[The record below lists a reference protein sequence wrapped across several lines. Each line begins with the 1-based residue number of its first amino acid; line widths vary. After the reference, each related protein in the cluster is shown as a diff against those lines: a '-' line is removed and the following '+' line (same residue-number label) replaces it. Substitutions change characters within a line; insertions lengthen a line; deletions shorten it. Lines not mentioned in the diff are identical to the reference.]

1 MSIFD
6 TRRAAS
12 ADKHF
17 LNSLVNGGAPDMI
30 VWKSPVEDFNTNSVL
45 TVNPGEK
52 ALFYQNGQLMQ
63 VFGPG
68 RFELKTENYPFL
80 SDLRNVLSG
89 GESTFRC
96 QVYFVRTA
104 LSQEVLWGT
113 DSPIQLRDPV
123 QQIQT
128 ALIGRGAYK
137 IRVMDAALF
146 ITKLVGFIDE
156 FNTRSLDLFF
166 HSQFLQTIKSHIAR
180 DIAQSQQEI
189 LGVITRLD
197 ELALQLKRDL
207 APVFASFGLTLEIF
221 SIAALDIP
229 DDDPNRK
236 ALEAAY
242 RRTREMQIM
251 GKDYQLIKTMGIME
265 DMANNQAAA
274 GAGAGMGM
282 GMAAF
287 GLMGQMSQNMFQAA
301 QPMVGGMAQGA
312 TQGTAQGAS
321 QGMAQGAAQGMA
333 QGATPGAADPQAK
346 LTKLKGL
353 LDAGLISQADYDA
366 AKKQILADLVG

>member
-1 MSIFD
+1 M
-6 TRRAAS
+6 
-12 ADKHF
+12 
-17 LNSLVNGGAPDMI
+17 
-30 VWKSPVEDFNTNSVL
+30 
-45 TVNPGEK
+45 
-52 ALFYQNGQLMQ
+52 
-63 VFGPG
+63 
-68 RFELKTENYPFL
+68 
-80 SDLRNVLSG
+80 
-89 GESTFRC
+89 
-96 QVYFVRTA
+96 
-104 LSQEVLWGT
+104 
-113 DSPIQLRDPV
+113 

-137 IRVMDAALF
+137 IRVADAALF

-156 FNTRSLDLFF
+156 FSTRSLDLFF

-274 GAGAGMGM
+274 GVGAGMGM

-287 GLMGQMSQNMFQAA
+287 GLMGQMSHNMFQAA
-301 QPMVGGMAQGA
+301 QPMAGAGMAQG
-312 TQGTAQGAS
+312 GIGP
-321 QGMAQGAAQGMA
+321 GDVAQGAAPG
-333 QGATPGAADPQAK
+333 GAADPQAK

>member
-1 MSIFD
+1 M
-6 TRRAAS
+6 
-12 ADKHF
+12 
-17 LNSLVNGGAPDMI
+17 
-30 VWKSPVEDFNTNSVL
+30 
-45 TVNPGEK
+45 
-52 ALFYQNGQLMQ
+52 
-63 VFGPG
+63 
-68 RFELKTENYPFL
+68 
-80 SDLRNVLSG
+80 
-89 GESTFRC
+89 
-96 QVYFVRTA
+96 
-104 LSQEVLWGT
+104 
-113 DSPIQLRDPV
+113 
-123 QQIQT
+123 
-128 ALIGRGAYK
+128 
-137 IRVMDAALF
+137 
-146 ITKLVGFIDE
+146 
-156 FNTRSLDLFF
+156 
-166 HSQFLQTIKSHIAR
+166 
-180 DIAQSQQEI
+180 
-189 LGVITRLD
+189 ITRLD
-197 ELALQLKRDL
+197 ELAFQLKREL

-301 QPMVGGMAQGA
+301 QPMAGGFVPNGP
-312 TQGTAQGAS
+312 S
-321 QGMAQGAAQGMA
+321 QGMAQGAAPS
-333 QGATPGAADPQAK
+333 TPDPQAK

-366 AKKQILADLVG
+366 AKKQILADYGTDSQAGIPGNL

>member
-17 LNSLVNGGAPDMI
+17 LNSLVNGGASDMI

-137 IRVMDAALF
+137 IRVADAALF

-156 FNTRSLDLFF
+156 FSTRSLDLFF
-166 HSQFLQTIKSHIAR
+166 HNQFLQTIKSHIAR

-197 ELALQLKRDL
+197 ELAFQLKREL

-301 QPMVGGMAQGA
+301 QPMAGGMAQGA
-312 TQGTAQGAS
+312 TQGTAQGTA

>member
-1 MSIFD
+1 MLGTAMSIFD
-6 TRRAAS
+6 THSSERGS
-12 ADKHF
+12 GDKHF
-17 LNSLVNGGAPDMI
+17 LNSLVNGGGPDMI
-30 VWKSPVEDFNTNSVL
+30 IWKSPVEDFNTNSVL

-52 ALFYQNGQLMQ
+52 ALFYKNGQLMQ

-80 SDLRNVLSG
+80 SDLRNLLSG

-104 LSQEVLWGT
+104 LSKEVLWGT
-113 DSPIQLRDPV
+113 DSPIQVRDPV

-128 ALIGRGAYK
+128 GLIGRGAYK
-137 IRVMDAALF
+137 IKVEDAALF
-146 ITKLVGFIDE
+146 IAKLSGFVDE
-156 FNTRSLDLFF
+156 FSTHSLDLFF
-166 HSQFLQTIKSHIAR
+166 HNQFLQTIKSQIAR
-180 DIAQSQQEI
+180 EVVNSQHEV

-197 ELALQLKRDL
+197 ELAAQLGRKL
-207 APVFASFGLTLEIF
+207 APVFSGFGLRLEVFNI
-221 SIAALDIP
+221 SALDIP
-229 DDDPNRK
+229 EDDPNRQ

-265 DMANNQAAA
+265 DMAQNQAAA

-287 GLMGQMSQNMFQAA
+287 GLMGQLGQNTLGPTLAGVTAQTPPQQTAQQTA
-301 QPMVGGMAQGA
+301 QP
-312 TQGTAQGAS
+312 AS
-321 QGMAQGAAQGMA
+321 AAA
-333 QGATPGAADPQAK
+333 PAADPQAK

-366 AKKQILADLVG
+366 AKKQVLAELLG